1 MALSCAAP
9 VVELDAVSPI
19 RSRTVVVTSTM
30 LNRRIHPRGNLEA
43 FTEAASEAKQREIHD
58 LGRCV
63 HFYTDYGVRLQQ
75 RFLGRFVK
83 GVDSKSDRS
92 TEPLSN
98 ATRASGN
105 RNVALGSRISRWS
118 RPVPGDRDIS
128 PGLIRDADS

>member
-30 LNRRIHPRGNLEA
+30 LNWRIHPRRELGSVHRGC
-43 FTEAASEAKQREIHD
+43 FRSEAARDPRSWSLRALLHGLRSSPPAA
-58 LGRCV
+58 V
-63 HFYTDYGVRLQQ
+63 
-75 RFLGRFVK
+75 LGRFVK
-83 GVDSKSDRS
+83 GVDSKSHTS

-105 RNVALGSRISRWS
+105 RNVALGSKNLPLVPACPGRPGHISRIDKG
-118 RPVPGDRDIS
+118 R
-128 PGLIRDADS
+128 